1 MVPYL
6 ALETGKPTALIDIGH
21 EKTSICIVQDGI
33 LRMFRSINIGGR
45 FITEFLAREFSL
57 SFTDAEKLKHKVSQ
71 VISPA
76 KSEKSSL
83 KEEEKAVAER
93 ITQACDSIFREI
105 GRTLYSFKDWGQA
118 PVDSIILSGGTSLIE
133 GLDNYLSESLKIE
146 VKPTKLVGSEF
157 SFKETY
163 MKRSLFSSKVLL
175 LLCEL
180 LPIQKPARKINMRK
194 GEFAYVHDYGPIFE
208 FANKIM
214 RYASILLL
222 VLTVSYLAKYIVY
235 TQQNDQIIAA
245 YKKEYLGTFPK
256 AGAKFNY
263 IGGDLSKVH
272 DPVRNRL
279 RREIMNS
286 KKAIRNFTR
295 LNRKSPALLAL
306 LRLSEDLPKSLKIS
320 ILSFTYTQNNK
331 MRFRV
336 EAETY
341 TALENFKK
349 MNSQNLI
356 VFQR

>member
-1 MVPYL
+1 MDIGSYSIKAVEILNHFKTFEISNYYESVLSIKEGQSRDEAVQANLKELFERNRIKADRVITALPGQYSSSRILSFNFSDHRKISAGVASEIEDTVPFNLDEMILDHQVLGGVGEQTLALAVLTRKKYIAKFLEQLQCINIDPKVVDIDSLALYNLVPYL

-163 MKRSLFSSKVLL
+163 MKEASFHPRF
-175 LLCEL
+175 CCC
-180 LPIQKPARKINMRK
+180 
-194 GEFAYVHDYGPIFE
+194 FA
-208 FANKIM
+208 
-214 RYASILLL
+214 
-222 VLTVSYLAKYIVY
+222 SYFQFK
-235 TQQNDQIIAA
+235 NW
-245 YKKEYLGTFPK
+245 
-256 AGAKFNY
+256 
-263 IGGDLSKVH
+263 
-272 DPVRNRL
+272 
-279 RREIMNS
+279 
-286 KKAIRNFTR
+286 
-295 LNRKSPALLAL
+295 
-306 LRLSEDLPKSLKIS
+306 
-320 ILSFTYTQNNK
+320 
-331 MRFRV
+331 
-336 EAETY
+336 
-341 TALENFKK
+341 LEN
-349 MNSQNLI
+349 
-356 VFQR
+356 

>member
-1 MVPYL
+1 
-6 ALETGKPTALIDIGH
+6 
-21 EKTSICIVQDGI
+21 
-33 LRMFRSINIGGR
+33 
-45 FITEFLAREFSL
+45 
-57 SFTDAEKLKHKVSQ
+57 
-71 VISPA
+71 
-76 KSEKSSL
+76 
-83 KEEEKAVAER
+83 
-93 ITQACDSIFREI
+93 
-105 GRTLYSFKDWGQA
+105 
-118 PVDSIILSGGTSLIE
+118 
-133 GLDNYLSESLKIE
+133 
-146 VKPTKLVGSEF
+146 
-157 SFKETY
+157 
-163 MKRSLFSSKVLL
+163 
-175 LLCEL
+175 
-180 LPIQKPARKINMRK
+180 
-194 GEFAYVHDYGPIFE
+194 
-208 FANKIM
+208 M

-341 TALENFKK
+341 TALENFKNELAKLDRFSEVKQISTAAKTGSK
-349 MNSQNLI
+349 MQLGEYLASFNPMESK
-356 VFQR
+356 